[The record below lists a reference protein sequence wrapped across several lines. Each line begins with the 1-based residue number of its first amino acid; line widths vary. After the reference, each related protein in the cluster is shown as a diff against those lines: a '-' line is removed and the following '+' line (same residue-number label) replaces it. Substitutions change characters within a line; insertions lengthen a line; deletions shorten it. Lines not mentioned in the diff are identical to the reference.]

1 MDITLGNKFS
11 VVRHFC
17 KTWHFY
23 SVSLQ
28 QKYQHKQAFAEENND
43 ITKFF
48 TPKNERRLHKSD
60 GSNNSEEI
68 WVVCGDKAAVCV
80 CMSECGIS
88 DKWNAKLWNRH
99 LTVTASGLVA
109 NQKNQHSYTE
119 LWKSSEWIENCKAR
133 TERTDTP
140 T

>member
-1 MDITLGNKFS
+1 MLYDISAKLGTFIQSHCSKNINTNKHSQKKTMTLQSFLRRRMRDVFIKATAAITLKKFEWFAAIRQLCVS
-11 VVRHFC
+11 V
-17 KTWHFY
+17 Y
-23 SVSLQ
+23 
-28 QKYQHKQAFAEENND
+28 
-43 ITKFF
+43 
-48 TPKNERRLHKSD
+48 
-60 GSNNSEEI
+60 
-68 WVVCGDKAAVCV
+68 V